1 LAACKRTV
9 YAYRGR
15 EHQYGARQMPYN
27 DGMDA
32 ENHDRSLLTFL
43 RISGGPYYVTYWLM
57 GLLLLMLVVGLF
69 A

>member
-1 LAACKRTV
+1 
-9 YAYRGR
+9 
-15 EHQYGARQMPYN
+15 MPYN